1 MTTNDIRIFA
11 DVTAR
16 RAEEAFHKQMD
27 ESDRRI
33 EAQVKATR
41 LRYAEKSEVRSS
53 VSCGGRSSATQP
65 QISLDRVKERN
76 A

>member
-1 MTTNDIRIFA
+1 MTINDVRIFA

-41 LRYAEKSEVRSS
+41 LRYAEKSEIRFS
-53 VSCGGRSSATQP
+53 VGCGGRLSATQP
-65 QISLDRVKERN
+65 QIALARVKERN